1 MCVFGFCTFSLG
13 SKNAQSKNRTDATIN
28 SESLLQLLSERLLL
42 WDQQEAAD
50 AKQELGKFL
59 TVLELAGPVVT
70 MMLSSKSQ
78 LDTCEAIRALAFL
91 HKYGFSFCKEA
102 MKKML
107 TLIYSKEKN
116 VQLAVIQCYRDLYFD
131 AQVSIE

>member
-1 MCVFGFCTFSLG
+1 MHMLEANPDLEPEELLENSQKLADLKVESEKIRKQILD
-13 SKNAQSKNRTDATIN
+13 QQDATD
-28 SESLLQLLSERLLL
+28 E
-42 WDQQEAAD
+42 
-50 AKQELGKFL
+50 KQELGKFL
-59 TVLELAGPVVT
+59 TVLELAGPVIT

-131 AQVSIE
+131 AQVTIE

>member
-1 MCVFGFCTFSLG
+1 MLEA
-13 SKNAQSKNRTDATIN
+13 NPDLEPEELLEN
-28 SESLLQLLSERLLL
+28 SQKLADLKDESEKIRKQIL
-42 WDQQEAAD
+42 DQQEAAD
-50 AKQELGKFL
+50 EKQELGKFL
-59 TVLELAGPVVT
+59 TVLELAGPVVI

-91 HKYGFSFCKEA
+91 HKYGFSFCEEA

-116 VQLAVIQCYRDLYFD
+116 VQQAVITCYRELYFD
-131 AQVSIE
+131 ATKSTTE

>member
-1 MCVFGFCTFSLG
+1 MLEA
-13 SKNAQSKNRTDATIN
+13 NPDLEPEELLEN
-28 SESLLQLLSERLLL
+28 SQKLADLKVESEKIRKQIL
-42 WDQQEAAD
+42 DQQEATD
-50 AKQELGKFL
+50 EKEELGKFL

>member
-1 MCVFGFCTFSLG
+1 MLEANPDLEPEELLENSQKLADLKVESEKIRKQILD
-13 SKNAQSKNRTDATIN
+13 QQDATD
-28 SESLLQLLSERLLL
+28 EKE
-42 WDQQEAAD
+42 
-50 AKQELGKFL
+50 ELGKFL

>member
-1 MCVFGFCTFSLG
+1 MHMLEA
-13 SKNAQSKNRTDATIN
+13 NPDLEPEELLEN
-28 SESLLQLLSERLLL
+28 SQKLADLKVESEKIRKQIL
-42 WDQQEAAD
+42 DQQEATD
-50 AKQELGKFL
+50 EKEELGKFL

>member
-1 MCVFGFCTFSLG
+1 MHMLEA
-13 SKNAQSKNRTDATIN
+13 NPDLEPEELLEN
-28 SESLLQLLSERLLL
+28 SQKLADLKVESEKIRKQIL
-42 WDQQEAAD
+42 DQQEAAD
-50 AKQELGKFL
+50 EKQELGKFL
-59 TVLELAGPVVT
+59 TVLELAGPVVI